1 MDDYNMTS
9 LQESRNEWVSRLVN
23 IMVPQ
28 ITLGLKSIFTEAY
41 KLCLENDE
49 EEKYLMTFQNFL
61 SRIPKWNDE
70 IISDEV
76 KRIIENS
83 SCNYLEDL
91 ITCVHIIQLKAL
103 TCIRVGQKQKKIDID
118 IPKLNAF
125 VHRVYI
131 NVARRIYTNI
141 YLFKKDV
148 SPLDIQKNNREL
160 ELLVQ
165 ECIVNTVREG
175 VPVDDILRA
184 YLDESVEENVLVSEE
199 IINEVVPSQDVSAN
213 VVEKVA
219 VENATA
225 VTKEEPTMVLKKD
238 DNIKINNDTNNI
250 LLDIKSLDPPVET
263 KSVPALVASPPV
275 ISPTLSPTPSVSPS
289 PPPMARIATEKASN
303 ISFSNTDQAI
313 GVDRKIESIAAP
325 KNIER
330 LEAISKERNEQR
342 KLEEL
347 ADFEDDGDRLTISN
361 EPIALNPN
369 SVESLDNVLLNDV
382 TTLA

>member
-1 MDDYNMTS
+1 MTS

>member
-1 MDDYNMTS
+1 MTS

-28 ITLGLKSIFTEAY
+28 VTLGLKSIFTEAY

-70 IISDEV
+70 MIDEEV
-76 KRIIENS
+76 KRILENS

-91 ITCVHIIQLKAL
+91 ITCVHVIQLKAL

-118 IPKLNAF
+118 IPKLNSF

-141 YLFKKDV
+141 YLFKKDI
-148 SPLDIQKNNREL
+148 SPLDVQKNNREL

-175 VPVDDILRA
+175 VPVDDILKA
-184 YLDESVEENVLVSEE
+184 YLDESVEENVLISEE
-199 IINEVVPSQDVSAN
+199 IINEVVPVQDVSSN
-213 VVEKVA
+213 VVEKVGT
-219 VENATA
+219 ENDVAKN
-225 VTKEEPTMVLKKD
+225 VPTMVLKKD
-238 DNIKINNDTNNI
+238 DNIKINNDSNNI
-250 LLDIKSLDPPVET
+250 LLDIKSLDPPEV
-263 KSVPALVASPPV
+263 KPSPVLVNSASV
-275 ISPTLSPTPSVSPS
+275 ISPTMSPTPSITPS
-289 PPPMARIATEKASN
+289 PPPVAKIVTEKASN

-313 GVDRKIESIAAP
+313 GVDRKIENITAP

>member
-1 MDDYNMTS
+1 MTS

-28 ITLGLKSIFTEAY
+28 VTLGLKSIFTEAY
-41 KLCLENDE
+41 KLCVENDE

-61 SRIPKWNDE
+61 SRIPKWNE
-70 IISDEV
+70 EMIEDEV
-76 KRIIENS
+76 KRIVENS

-91 ITCVHIIQLKAL
+91 ITCVHVIQLKAL

-199 IINEVVPSQDVSAN
+199 IINEVVPVQDVSAN

-219 VENATA
+219 VENASA
-225 VTKEEPTMVLKKD
+225 VTKEEPTMILKKD

-263 KSVPALVASPPV
+263 KSVAPLVASAPV

-313 GVDRKIESIAAP
+313 GVDRKIESISAP

-369 SVESLDNVLLNDV
+369 SVESLDSVLLNDV

>member
-1 MDDYNMTS
+1 MI
-9 LQESRNEWVSRLVN
+9 E
-23 IMVPQ
+23 
-28 ITLGLKSIFTEAY
+28 
-41 KLCLENDE
+41 
-49 EEKYLMTFQNFL
+49 
-61 SRIPKWNDE
+61 
-70 IISDEV
+70 DEV
-76 KRIIENS
+76 KRIVENS

-91 ITCVHIIQLKAL
+91 ITCVHVIQLKAL

-199 IINEVVPSQDVSAN
+199 IINEVVPVQDVSAN
-213 VVEKVA
+213 VVDNVA
-219 VENATA
+219 VESASA

-238 DNIKINNDTNNI
+238 DNIKINNDNNNI
-250 LLDIKSLDPPVET
+250 LLDIKSLDPPVEA
-263 KSVPALVASPPV
+263 KSVPALVASAPV

-313 GVDRKIESIAAP
+313 GVDRRIVSVTAP
-325 KNIER
+325 NNMVRWVARSE
-330 LEAISKERNEQR
+330 
-342 KLEEL
+342 
-347 ADFEDDGDRLTISN
+347 
-361 EPIALNPN
+361 
-369 SVESLDNVLLNDV
+369 V
-382 TTLA
+382 

>member
-28 ITLGLKSIFTEAY
+28 IVVGLKSIFTEAY
-41 KLCLENDE
+41 KLCIENDE

-61 SRIPKWNDE
+61 TRIPKWNDE
-70 IISDEV
+70 IIDGEV
-76 KRIIENS
+76 ARIVENS
-83 SCNYLEDL
+83 SCTYLEDL
-91 ITCVHIIQLKAL
+91 ITCVHVIQLKAL
-103 TCIRVGQKQKKIDID
+103 TCIRVGQKQKKIDIN
-118 IPKLNAF
+118 IPKLNGF
-125 VHRVYI
+125 IHRVYI

-165 ECIVNTVREG
+165 ECIVNSVREG

-199 IINEVVPSQDVSAN
+199 IINEVVPVKEPGNNGSQTESLEN
-213 VVEKVA
+213 VVS
-219 VENATA
+219 N
-225 VTKEEPTMVLKKD
+225 EEPAIVLKTD

-250 LLDIKSLDPPVET
+250 LLDIKSLDPSVET
-263 KSVPALVASPPV
+263 FKPALVNSLQNSHSVTAHSSPMV
-275 ISPTLSPTPSVSPS
+275 KLN
-289 PPPMARIATEKASN
+289 TEKATN

-313 GVDRKIESIAAP
+313 SVGRHIESIAAP

-330 LEAISKERNEQR
+330 LEAISTERNERR
-342 KLEEL
+342 KIEEM
-347 ADFEDDGDRLTISN
+347 ADFEDDGDKLTISN

-369 SVESLDNVLLNDV
+369 SVESLDNLLLNDV